1 MLGRIVSTAEASGKM
16 RFVLDREATFA
27 MSGLRLVIGFV
38 CRTNVSAVVVTD
50 CLKGRYQACDYP
62 PNFLRFFA
70 QFRRKI
76 LIS

>member
-50 CLKGRYQACDYP
+50 CLHG
-62 PNFLRFFA
+62 
-70 QFRRKI
+70 
-76 LIS
+76 